1 MGLLQID
8 QAQTLT
14 PKDQWKQW
22 WRSRKG
28 VYSVFQDLH
37 RSLVRDLKKKKKSLM
52 PGDSFDS
59 CHKMFCDTWCFWNLR

>member
-14 PKDQWKQW
+14 PKDQWKRW

-37 RSLVRDLKKKKKSLM
+37 RSLVRDLKKKKSL
-52 PGDSFDS
+52 
-59 CHKMFCDTWCFWNLR
+59 